1 MGVEHRLDGVLR
13 LRSYPRLRHKRRIT
27 VNGWR
32 RYVYM
37 VLWPFPNL
45 KAWVAFLAGFFT
57 GALCLALLVGIGLV
71 VFHR

>member
-1 MGVEHRLDGVLR
+1 M
-13 LRSYPRLRHKRRIT
+13 
-27 VNGWR
+27 NGWR